1 MEQAIDGVLPPPQLS
16 GRDRGWRGYVLH
28 TKAKDTDRYDG
39 PCIESGYVR
48 GLFHR
53 SLKKNFREGELIVE
67 DITGAKHTFMI
78 VAYHQYPI
86 PEGLYAL
93 VGSRPCHSQGPFYER
108 QCWVVGERLPGEVFK
123 KLSVFQIPDK
133 KDIERLHELGV
144 TTDTGTFLA

>member
-1 MEQAIDGVLPPPQLS
+1 MDGVLPPPHLN
-16 GRDRGWRGYVLH
+16 GKDNGYIGFVLH

-67 DITGAKHTFMI
+67 DIMGAKHTFMI

-93 VGSRPCHSQGPFYER
+93 VGSSPWYPWGPFSER
-108 QCWVVGERLPGEVFK
+108 QCWVVGERL
-123 KLSVFQIPDK
+123 Q
-133 KDIERLHELGV
+133 ERCLRKCRCSKSP
-144 TTDTGTFLA
+144 TRRT